1 MGRPENIDDIMEEMR
16 TLAQQDLDRKK
27 NRHRHFRES
36 EGGGDDEG
44 EYADDDGGGWEGEE
58 GEEEEDWSDEGIDQ
72 GEKDEEGERE
82 MRGGGGVDQR
92 ATVAGEDPEEQAR
105 AALEEIMAESASRSG
120 RSLDREAPSSLA
132 SPSGGKIGGGNTA
145 AASEFGTER
154 SLTSEQDER
163 GLEAMEEFHEGGEGE
178 EETEEEEYGD
188 WTPLMHEGLKERTVA
203 LMGVAKILE
212 ADAMAAARRAD
223 ADSGFGG
230 RSRQPST

>member
-1 MGRPENIDDIMEEMR
+1 
-16 TLAQQDLDRKK
+16 
-27 NRHRHFRES
+27 
-36 EGGGDDEG
+36 
-44 EYADDDGGGWEGEE
+44 
-58 GEEEEDWSDEGIDQ
+58 
-72 GEKDEEGERE
+72 
-82 MRGGGGVDQR
+82 
-92 ATVAGEDPEEQAR
+92 
-105 AALEEIMAESASRSG
+105 MAESASRSG

-230 RSRQPST
+230 RGGSGGGAGAAVEATMRARLRTLTEARLCKKAIKFVEEEYLKEVRM